1 MGYRP
6 DIYRLSPAARNFPS
20 TAAVSNFYE
29 VSKTKIKIQMAK
41 TISMKKMAKAIS
53 VAYRVS
59 DNEAQELVPMFMILK
74 AA

>member
-1 MGYRP
+1 
-6 DIYRLSPAARNFPS
+6 
-20 TAAVSNFYE
+20 
-29 VSKTKIKIQMAK
+29 MAK

-59 DNEAQELVPMFMILK
+59 DNEAQELVPMFMNYRK